1 MKHPYDLIVFDW
13 DGTLMDSE
21 TKIVNCLR
29 AAARDCDL
37 ADPGREAA
45 RNVIGLSLP
54 EALKILFP
62 QADSAVLIRLVT
74 AYKDHFL
81 IHDKTIMPLFPGV
94 GEGLENLVED
104 GYRLAVATGKAR
116 RGLERVLA
124 ETGVGHLFCYTRC
137 ADEARSKP
145 HPLMLE
151 DILKAT
157 DVDRSAALMIGDTT
171 YDMEMAHNASMARV
185 AVTYGVH
192 ARDRLL
198 QHAPLECFESF
209 AAVHAWLR

>member
-1 MKHPYDLIVFDW
+1 MKHPYKLVVFDW

-29 AAARDCDL
+29 AAAHDCGL

-45 RNVIGLSLP
+45 RNVIGLGLP
-54 EALKILFP
+54 EALKVLFP
-62 QADSAVLIRLVT
+62 HADSSTMVRLV
-74 AYKDHFL
+74 AVYKDHFL

-94 GEGLENLVED
+94 TEGLENLVEE

-151 DILKAT
+151 DILQAT
-157 DVDRSAALMIGDTT
+157 GVDRSAALMIGDTT

-198 QHAPLECFESF
+198 QHAPIDCLESF
-209 AAVHAWLR
+209 AAVRAWLM